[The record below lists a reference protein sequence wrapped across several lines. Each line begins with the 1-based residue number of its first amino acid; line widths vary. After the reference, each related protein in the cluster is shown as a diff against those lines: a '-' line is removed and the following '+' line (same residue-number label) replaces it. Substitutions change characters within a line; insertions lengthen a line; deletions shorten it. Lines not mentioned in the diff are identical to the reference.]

1 MPQAIVDP
9 DELRRFAAGLRK
21 FNTDVRDRIA
31 SLNGQLTSLAKTWRD
46 QENKKFSE
54 DFEQH
59 MRAIS
64 HFIEVTEEHIP
75 FLLRKAEAIERYLQ
89 QR

>member
-9 DELRRFAAGLRK
+9 EELRHFAANLKK
-21 FNTDVRDRIA
+21 FNNDVRDRLG
-31 SLNGQLTSLAKTWRD
+31 SLNGQLIALGNTWRD

-59 MRAIS
+59 MRAIA
-64 HFIEVTEEHIP
+64 HFIEITEQHIP
-75 FLLRKAEAIERYLQ
+75 FLLRKAEAIERYLH

>member
-9 DELRRFAAGLRK
+9 DDLRHFAASLKK
-21 FNTDVRDRIA
+21 FNNDLRDRLTGLGGELA
-31 SLNGQLTSLAKTWRD
+31 SLGKSWRD
-46 QENKKFSE
+46 QENKKFAE

-59 MRAIS
+59 MRAIA
-64 HFIEVTEEHIP
+64 HFIELTEQHIP

>member
-1 MPQAIVDP
+1 MPQAIADP
-9 DELRRFAAGLRK
+9 DELRRFAASLKK
-21 FNTDVRDRIA
+21 FNTDVRDRIVA
-31 SLNGQLTSLAKTWRD
+31 LNGQLVSLGKTWRD
-46 QENKKFSE
+46 QENKKFAE

-59 MRAIS
+59 MRSIS
-64 HFIEVTEEHIP
+64 HFIELTEQHIP

>member
-9 DELRRFAAGLRK
+9 EEIRRFARNLKK
-21 FNTDVRDRIA
+21 FNIEMQDRITVLG
-31 SLNGQLTSLAKTWRD
+31 SQLGALGKTWRD
-46 QENKKFSE
+46 QEHKKFAE
-54 DFEQH
+54 EFEHH
-59 MRAIS
+59 MKVIS
-64 HFIEVTEEHIP
+64 RFIEVTEEHIP